1 MTKGKFLSEKTN
13 VMRIL
18 DKNKISYKSRFYE
31 NTGAVSGME
40 VAEVLGQDPS
50 EVFKTLVTVGTSGN
64 YYVFIVPVS
73 RELNLKKSASFVGE
87 KSVSMIKSKEL
98 LPLTGYIHGGCSP
111 VGMKKLFRTV
121 MDSSAKEKNT
131 VMVSGGKI
139 GCQIEISPADLAK
152 VVPFDF
158 SDIT

>member
-73 RELNLKKSASFVGE
+73 RELNLKKAASFVGE

-121 MDSSAKEKNT
+121 MDFSAKEKNT